1 MSGIKKNWPIAL
13 VIFVIG
19 LTAGIILTAKFNMT
33 PNGAAETS
41 VPLVTPEGTSPFVK
55 VAHDVMPCVV
65 NISAEKI
72 VETPGFQFQGPMDE
86 FFRQFFKGFEIP
98 PQKQKE
104 RSLGSGF
111 IFKKKDGYYYILTNN
126 HVVRDADKIIIK
138 LSDKSVYSGDQ
149 VKVVGTDPRT
159 DIAVLRIKADH
170 KLPVAKLGDSDSI
183 QVGDWAI
190 AIGNP
195 FGLERTVTV
204 GVISAK
210 GRSGIPLPNGPDY
223 QDFIQTDAAI
233 NPGNSGGPLVNI
245 KGEVIGINTAITSPS
260 GGFIGIGFAIPI
272 NTAKFIAEQLIEKG
286 KVERGYLG
294 VRIQEVTSDIAE
306 AYGLKEPMGALITE
320 VQDGYPAAKA
330 GLKAGDLIVKFNGK
344 EVKNVDD
351 LRFMV
356 AQTPPGTKVKIEV
369 IREDGSKKTFTVKL
383 AEYPEQQTVASAG
396 KGSGESEEESSG
408 EVEWL
413 GMTVQPNPNGD
424 GVVVSK
430 VDPSSDVSDKILP
443 GDVILKVGKYE
454 IKSLSDFR
462 KAKKAYKDSSKPVLL
477 RIERQGARLFV
488 AVKPK
493 SD

>member
-1 MSGIKKNWPIAL
+1 MLKMTRKWSLAL
-13 VIFVIG
+13 IIFVIG
-19 LTAGIILTAKFNMT
+19 LAAGIILTAQLNIT
-33 PNGAAETS
+33 PKSEAENS

-55 VAHDVMPCVV
+55 VAKEVMPCVV

-72 VETPGFQFQGPMDE
+72 VEMPGFQFQGPMDE
-86 FFRQFFKGFEIP
+86 FFRQFFKGFQIP
-98 PQKQKE
+98 PQKQKQ

-126 HVVRDADKIIIK
+126 HVVRNADKLIVK
-138 LSDKSVYSGDQ
+138 LSDKSIYSGDQ
-149 VKVVGTDPRT
+149 VEVVGTDEHT
-159 DIAVLRIKADH
+159 DIAVLKVKADH
-170 KLPVAKLGDSDSI
+170 KLPIAKLGDSDSV

-272 NTAKFIAEQLIEKG
+272 NTAKFVAEQIIEKG
-286 KVERGYLG
+286 KVERGFLG
-294 VRIQEVTSDIAE
+294 VTIQEVTPDIAE
-306 AYGLKEPMGALITE
+306 VYKLKEPMGALVSDVKE
-320 VQDGYPAAKA
+320 GYPAAKA
-330 GLKAGDLIVKFNGK
+330 GIKAGDIIVKFNGK
-344 EVKNVDD
+344 EIKSVDD
-351 LRFMV
+351 LRLMV
-356 AQTPPGTKVKIEV
+356 AMTPPGTKVKVEV
-369 IREDGSKKTFTVKL
+369 VREGGSHKTFTLKL
-383 AEYPEQQTVASAG
+383 ASYPEAG
-396 KGSGESEEESSG
+396 KEGAQSQGKEEEEETETSSS
-408 EVEWL
+408 WL

-424 GVVVSK
+424 GVVVTNVK
-430 VDPSSDVSDKILP
+430 PESDISDKIAV
-443 GDVILKVGKYE
+443 GDIILRIGKYE
-454 IKSLSDFR
+454 IKSISDFK
-462 KAKKAYKDSSKPVLL
+462 KAKKAYKKSDQPVLI
-477 RIERQGARLFV
+477 RIERNGQRLFV